1 MPPYSAI
8 SVQKG
13 LKLNFMKY
21 KNDFLCLLVEG
32 CFYPDLSLNI
42 RVVVHVNSRQREPFS
57 QPFRTLRQTPPVKYH
72 SSNEI
77 IESVETKDNAWKSL
91 NQLILRWTCDSTLWG
106 LKWLNGNCDL
116 PILFTGKIGFESL
129 GLGFTQKKKKK
140 KGNGFFGNIWAG
152 QWSSAPLP
160 NLSAFWALYIMKP
173 GLTLFL
179 TRSCPHRKHR
189 LIG

>member
-42 RVVVHVNSRQREPFS
+42 RVVVHVNSRQREPFI

-116 PILFTGKIGFESL
+116 PILFTRKIGFESL

-140 KGNGFFGNIWAG
+140 RQWFFWQHLGWAMELSPPPQPLRFLG
-152 QWSSAPLP
+152 PLHYETRAHVIPHPIVSS
-160 NLSAFWALYIMKP
+160 S
-173 GLTLFL
+173 
-179 TRSCPHRKHR
+179 
-189 LIG
+189 